1 MGGRMRIFLLVAAC
15 ALAAVALAQV
25 TVVQPYV
32 KIDAGIPDAG
42 THSHAVRSTN
52 WIQTPPSRY
61 HDGGYSAHIDQRC
74 KVCGAVKHTQWG
86 RDTAGKV
93 LKPDGGAP

>member
-1 MGGRMRIFLLVAAC
+1 MGTTMRFLIGVILAA
-15 ALAAVALAQV
+15 LGAVALAQV

-32 KIDAGIPDAG
+32 RIDPGVDAG
-42 THSHAVRSTN
+42 THSHAVRSVN
-52 WIQTPPSRY
+52 WIQQPPSRY